1 MMMEAETLGS
11 NYNIMSKKYSPFS
24 KEELMPKPEML
35 EIKKQK
41 GELFIG
47 VPKETHLQEKRIC
60 LTPDA
65 VAALTNH
72 GHRIIIESGAGEGA
86 NYTDNEYSEAGAK
99 ISYSTEE
106 AFGCNLIL
114 KVEPPS
120 LKEIEYIN
128 PQSTLFSALQLK
140 TQNKKYFEALAKK
153 RITAIAFD
161 FISDEH
167 GSYPV
172 VKSLS
177 EIAGISSILIA
188 AELMNNCSE
197 GNGLLLGNIG
207 GVPPPDVVILGAGT
221 VGEYAARS
229 AVGLGAQVKVFDNS
243 ITKLRR
249 LQDNLGNMV
258 YTSTIQP
265 KTLQKA
271 LMRCDVAIGAVRGK
285 TRTPVIVSEE
295 LVQLMKDGAVIV
307 DVSIDSGG
315 CFETSEITTH
325 NKPTFVK
332 HGVIHYCVPNIPSRY
347 ARTAS
352 LSISNIFTPY
362 LLSIGEEGGIEEASR
377 FDKSLQK
384 GMYFYH
390 GILTNRAVADWFS
403 LPYRDINLLIF

>member
-1 MMMEAETLGS
+1 
-11 NYNIMSKKYSPFS
+11 MSKQYSPFS
-24 KEELMPKPEML
+24 KEELLPHPEML

-41 GELFIG
+41 GQLFIG
-47 VPKETHLQEKRIC
+47 IPKETHLQEKRIC

-72 GHRIIIESGAGEGA
+72 GHRIVLESGAGEGS

-99 ISYSTEE
+99 ISYSPEE
-106 AFGCNLIL
+106 VFGCNLIL

-120 LKEIEYIN
+120 IKEIGWIN
-128 PQSTLFSALQLK
+128 PQTTLFSALQLK

-161 FISDEH
+161 FITDEH
-167 GSYPV
+167 GVYPV

-177 EIAGISSILIA
+177 EIAGISSVLIA
-188 AELMNNCSE
+188 AELMQNNSD
-197 GNGLLLGNIG
+197 GYGLLFGNIG
-207 GVPPPDVVILGAGT
+207 GVPPTDIVILGAGT
-221 VGEYAARS
+221 VGEFAAKS
-229 AVGLGAQVKVFDNS
+229 ALGLGARVKIFDNS

-249 LQDNLGNMV
+249 LQHQLNAPV
-258 YTSTIQP
+258 YTSTVQP

-271 LMRCDVAIGAVRGK
+271 LMRCDVAIAAVRGK
-285 TRTPVIVSEE
+285 TRTPVLVSEAMVE
-295 LVQLMKDGAVIV
+295 QMKDGAVIV

-325 NKPTFVK
+325 KKPTFKK

-347 ARTAS
+347 SRTAS
-352 LSISNIFTPY
+352 FSISNIFTPY
-362 LLSIGEEGGIEEASR
+362 LLDIAEEGGIENAVR
-377 FDKSLQK
+377 FNQSLRK

-390 GILTNRAVADWFS
+390 GILTNRAVADWFG
-403 LPYRDINLLIF
+403 LPFRDINLLIL

>member
-1 MMMEAETLGS
+1 
-11 NYNIMSKKYSPFS
+11 MSKQYSPFS
-24 KEELMPKPEML
+24 KEQLMPKPEML
-35 EIKKQK
+35 EIKREK

-65 VAALTNH
+65 VAALTSH
-72 GHRIIIESGAGEGA
+72 GHKIIMETGAGEGA
-86 NYTDNEYSEAGAK
+86 NYSDKEYSEAGAK

-106 AFGCNLIL
+106 VFGCNLIL

-120 LKEIEYIN
+120 INEIKYIN
-128 PQSTLFSALQLK
+128 PQSVLFSALQLK
-140 TQNKKYFEALAKK
+140 TQNKNYFEALAKK

-167 GSYPV
+167 GVYPV

-188 AELMNNCSE
+188 AELMNNCSK

-207 GVPPPDVVILGAGT
+207 GVLPPEVVILGAGT
-221 VGEYAARS
+221 VGEFAARS
-229 AVGLGAQVKVFDNS
+229 AIGLGAQVKVFDNS
-243 ITKLRR
+243 VTKLRR
-249 LQDNLGNMV
+249 LQHNLGTMV
-258 YTSTIQP
+258 FTSTIQP

-285 TRTPVIVSEE
+285 TRTPI
-295 LVQLMKDGAVIV
+295 LVNETMVQQMKDGAIIV

-315 CFETSEITTH
+315 CFETSEVTTH
-325 NKPTFVK
+325 TEPTFMK

-362 LLSIGEEGGIEEASR
+362 LLNIGDEGGIEDAAR

-390 GILTNRAVADWFS
+390 GILTNKAVADWFS